1 MATDDGKN
9 QSTTDIQKHLNQ
21 LIDEETATTDRVPV
35 SKKKEQPEKVTK
47 PLGMRLR
54 NSLQQVTARFKS
66 EFDEES
72 SQVVDDVLEE
82 ELPEINDDEVLDE
95 ENWIEAKSTL
105 TDQQK
110 RGVLVIVGLT
120 IGAVFVGW
128 LCSPW
133 AQVQNYEIK
142 GNDDLTKA
150 QVLSAAGLN
159 KYQST
164 FLTVEEGNH
173 FDKTAQKNNA
183 QISGLSLKIKNPMT
197 VIVTVKENHK
207 VGYIKTK
214 EGYQALLQDG
224 QVVKESFDQRPS
236 DSYAVYDNFP
246 KDRKTLNATAK
257 RIGKLNGPIRRSI
270 SDVVWSPTDTSE
282 DRLLLSMNDGNQV
295 VISASDIDN
304 KMQYY
309 PSIATQFKNSQDSKD
324 DKKTIIDLQVG
335 AYGYQQAF

>member
-21 LIDEETATTDRVPV
+21 LIDEETATMDRVPA
-35 SKKKEQPEKVTK
+35 SKEKERPEKQGPSFGT
-47 PLGMRLR
+47 RIR
-54 NSLQQVTARFKS
+54 NLMQQATARWQ
-66 EFDEES
+66 EEVDDDPL
-72 SQVVDDVLEE
+72 QVVDEVLDEQ
-82 ELPEINDDEVLDE
+82 LPEINDDETLDE
-95 ENWIEAKSTL
+95 TNWIESKYPL
-105 TDQQK
+105 TAQQK
-110 RGVLVIVGLT
+110 QGMLVIVVLT
-120 IGAVFVGW
+120 TLAVFVGW

-164 FLTVEEGNH
+164 FLTVEERNH

-183 QISGLSLKIKNPMT
+183 QISGLTLKLKNPMT
-197 VIVTVKENHK
+197 VIVTVKENPK

-224 QVVKESFDQRPS
+224 QVVNESFDQRPS

-257 RIGKLNGPIRRSI
+257 RIGKLNSPIRRSI
-270 SDVVWSPTDTSE
+270 SDVVWSPTDMND

-324 DKKTIIDLQVG
+324 DKKTIIDLEAG